1 MNNSLQNKNSA
12 VPLCIAHASFLHN
25 NMCNY
30 VNCNFKQVCE
40 LRYGNVIKV
49 NKKIKRESG
58 KNWRWKEALGFNN
71 KTRVER
77 CPLHRLFPLEGCRN
91 IPLQANKTDNPAETA
106 DSLEENADEETTNL
120 DDSTDLQE
128 AFFANVINQLHATPM
143 AKTFPT

>member
-12 VPLCIAHASFLHN
+12 MLLCIAHASLLHN
-25 NMCNY
+25 NMRSY
-30 VNCNFKQVCE
+30 VNCNFKQMCE

-91 IPLQANKTDNPAETA
+91 IPLQASKTDNPTETV
-106 DSLEENADEETTNL
+106 DSLEENADEETANL
-120 DDSTDLQE
+120 DNSTDLQE

>member
-12 VPLCIAHASFLHN
+12 MLLCIAHASLLHN
-25 NMCNY
+25 NMRSY
-30 VNCNFKQVCE
+30 VNCNFKQMCE

-91 IPLQANKTDNPAETA
+91 IPLRANKTDNCRLSRVHICNGETKLDNEEA
-106 DSLEENADEETTNL
+106 DFV
-120 DDSTDLQE
+120 
-128 AFFANVINQLHATPM
+128 FFVIFVHLH
-143 AKTFPT
+143 